1 MFAYCIAAA
10 HLELPHQLIDSLMI
24 SDVTA
29 HSEGWPLIDSIP
41 PTETCD
47 FARDIDRDK
56 YPVPGVVH
64 LCQRYGVGK
73 NWFFSKRRIPSDIYD
88 CDAPLFA
95 EPPSDLATLYD
106 FIEMP
111 HGEHK
116 PMTETE
122 SNRFSFM
129 LCYLYALLNEAATF
143 YKQGACPEG
152 TANLKKTR
160 NLVQYMQENKI

>member
-24 SDVTA
+24 SDVR
-29 HSEGWPLIDSIP
+29 SDPEGWPLIDKIP
-41 PTETCD
+41 PTETCS
-47 FARDIDRDK
+47 FARHIDAEK
-56 YPVPGVVH
+56 YAVPNVVH

-73 NWFFSKRRIPSDIYD
+73 EWFFSKRRIPSDIYD

-95 EPPSDLATLYD
+95 EPPADLATLYD
-106 FIEMP
+106 FREMP

-122 SNRFSFM
+122 SNRFSFL
-129 LCYLYALLNEAATF
+129 LCYLYGLLNDAATF
-143 YKQGACPEG
+143 YKEGACPAG
-152 TANLKKTR
+152 SANLLKTR
-160 NLVQYMQENKI
+160 NLVQYMKDHKL